1 MISII
6 ACESKKHPDTNEI
19 TISIDGVKAGFAYP
33 KTLKASAFIYYMR
46 NALDLLEKEI
56 GK

>member
-1 MISII
+1 MVSVK

-19 TISIDGVKAGFAYP
+19 TITIDGVKAGFAYP
-33 KTLKASAFIYYMR
+33 KTLRGSSFIYYMR
-46 NALDLLEKEI
+46 DTLDLLEKRI